1 MIINGSIYN
10 TVTISVYNKKEVKIM
25 ENSNKTPVLKL
36 KLLSILPAVAIGFL
50 ILSIIFMLVS
60 PDGDGVLFAPVLFGG
75 LLIISILTIGLV
87 GGLKESKGMFLVG
100 TSLTLWL
107 SNFALLYISVLASE
121 KEYSLALYSNDKIV
135 TLVFSFY
142 SIITVLAI
150 LIGVAGLIHG
160 FSKKKNKNIGTLL
173 FVTSLLAE
181 IFLFG
186 HLAATLAAFAHGQA
200 DGTIITYTILFEIA
214 LMIIIGANIYIGFI
228 AMNDKTE
235 VNTLSD
241 AKAFL
246 TTQPDQDDLKV
257 SRIRKYEQLLK
268 EGLITQEEFE
278 KKKTDIL
285 KS

>member
-1 MIINGSIYN
+1 
-10 TVTISVYNKKEVKIM
+10 M

-60 PDGDGVLFAPVLFGG
+60 PDGDGVLLAPVLFGG

-200 DGTIITYTILFEIA
+200 EGTIVTYTILFEIA

-246 TTQPDQDDLKV
+246 TTQPDQDDLKI

>member
-1 MIINGSIYN
+1 
-10 TVTISVYNKKEVKIM
+10 M

-60 PDGDGVLFAPVLFGG
+60 PDGDGVLLAPVLFGG

-107 SNFALLYISVLASE
+107 SNFALLYISVLA
-121 KEYSLALYSNDKIV
+121 LALYSNDKIV

-160 FSKKKNKNIGTLL
+160 FSKKKNKNIGTLF

-200 DGTIITYTILFEIA
+200 EGTIVTYTILFEIA

-246 TTQPDQDDLKV
+246 TTQPDQDDLKI